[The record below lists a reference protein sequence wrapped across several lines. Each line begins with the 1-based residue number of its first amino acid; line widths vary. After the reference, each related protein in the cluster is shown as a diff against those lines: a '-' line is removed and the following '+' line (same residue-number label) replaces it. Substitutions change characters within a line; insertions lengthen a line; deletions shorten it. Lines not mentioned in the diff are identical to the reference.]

1 MYLERTALLF
11 LFSTEGRINPFHA
24 TGLFPYPLKTY
35 GFMMLSRGYRKS
47 LWYETGQ
54 CELLRCNTKDFRIA
68 TVQSLTNQSV
78 LLLRLNFFYTFLL
91 CCRLKIDLPPVIPIA
106 VVSSNF
112 SGR

>member
-1 MYLERTALLF
+1 MYLERTVLLF

-47 LWYETGQ
+47 LWYETSQ

-78 LLLRLNFFYTFLL
+78 LLLRLNFFTHFYCAAGSKLT
-91 CCRLKIDLPPVIPIA
+91 CHQ
-106 VVSSNF
+106 
-112 SGR
+112 

>member
-78 LLLRLNFFYTFLL
+78 LLLRLNFFFLHIFTVL
-91 CCRLKIDLPPVIPIA
+91 QAQNWPA
-106 VVSSNF
+106 TSNSNCGGF
-112 SGR
+112 

>member
-68 TVQSLTNQSV
+68 NVQSLTNQSV
-78 LLLRLNFFYTFLL
+78 LLLRLNFFFTHFYCAAGSKLT
-91 CCRLKIDLPPVIPIA
+91 CHQ
-106 VVSSNF
+106 
-112 SGR
+112 